1 MRLRFHALQI
11 PNLGFRVLFQ
21 VENLV
26 LLVAAHHINGGFQ
39 RGPLFL
45 LHQQRAIGAAQQA
58 RGAGDHLESVP
69 GRLLPGMMNGQ
80 YADTMF
86 VRKLLELADDFIVA
100 GIAVC
105 LASHLPDF
113 LHGVN
118 DDELGI

>member
-1 MRLRFHALQI
+1 
-11 PNLGFRVLFQ
+11 
-21 VENLV
+21 
-26 LLVAAHHINGGFQ
+26 
-39 RGPLFL
+39 
-45 LHQQRAIGAAQQA
+45 
-58 RGAGDHLESVP
+58 
-69 GRLLPGMMNGQ
+69 MMNGQ